1 MKHEAWIK
9 MFPRMNMNEPGNFP
23 ICLVSLPEKNQRLS
37 ICPALA
43 EVLDYLQSPTKTS
56 SMRDFVRL
64 GSAFSLGTSLGSL
77 VVNLKRR
84 SFPSATF
91 DGPEIP
97 MAVVVAQYIFA
108 KTGMEPWRYTTPG
121 SSHRSEK
128 KSILGF
134 HASSIRVQAHVLNAP
149 FP

>member
-9 MFPRMNMNEPGNFP
+9 MFPRTNLGIFQFALLVYER
-23 ICLVSLPEKNQRLS
+23 ITSACL

-43 EVLDYLQSPTKTS
+43 EVVDYLQSPTKTS

-64 GSAFSLGTSLGSL
+64 GSTFSLGTSLGSL

-91 DGPEIP
+91 DVWNPYGSGSCS
-97 MAVVVAQYIFA
+97 VYIFP
-108 KTGMEPWRYTTPG
+108 KTGMEPWRYMTPA

-128 KSILGF
+128 KINSGVPCEQHSGASTCFF
-134 HASSIRVQAHVLNAP
+134 HSP